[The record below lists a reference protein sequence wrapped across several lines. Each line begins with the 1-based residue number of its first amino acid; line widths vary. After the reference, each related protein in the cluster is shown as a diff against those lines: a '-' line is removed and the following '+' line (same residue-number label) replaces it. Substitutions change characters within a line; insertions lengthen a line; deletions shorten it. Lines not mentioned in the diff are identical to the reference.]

1 MPYPSAPWILKGDAI
16 QTLHLVNIDQVK
28 PLVPPEL
35 DIMSVWPG
43 KTLGGVY
50 LSKYGSGSVLEYN
63 ELIVAPA
70 VVIYQGK
77 IGVWVSHIYVDN
89 ADSVAGGREI
99 WGLPKELADFTW
111 EEKLVTVR
119 QGDVSDGLRLRLL
132 CTLNYDQQSLA
143 WRQRLGAASFSTMA
157 TNLLRFDFEFEARLG
172 LVGSQLE
179 VAADSPLA
187 GIGLSQP
194 FATVGCEQMTLQVDA
209 PTVVGQTTGRLM

>member
-1 MPYPSAPWILKGDAI
+1 MSYPSAPWILKGNAI
-16 QTLHLVNIDQVK
+16 QTLHLVNIDQVR

-35 DIMSVWPG
+35 NIISVWPG
-43 KTLGGVY
+43 KTLGCVY

-89 ADSVAGGREI
+89 VDSVAGGREI
-99 WGLPKELADFTW
+99 WGLPKELADFSW
-111 EEKLVTVR
+111 EEKRVTVR
-119 QGDVSDGLRLRLL
+119 QDDCLL

-143 WRQRLGAASFSTMA
+143 WRQQLGAASFSTMG
-157 TNLLRFDFEFEARLG
+157 TNLLKFDFDFESRLG

-179 VAADSPLA
+179 VAADSPFA
-187 GIGLSQP
+187 GLGLSQP
-194 FATVGCEQMTLQVDA
+194 FATVGCEQMTLRVDA
-209 PTVVGQTTGRLM
+209 PQVVG

>member
-16 QTLHLVNIDQVK
+16 QTLNLVSVNQVK

-35 DIMSVWPG
+35 DIISVWPE

-70 VVIYQGK
+70 AVIYQGK

-99 WGLPKELADFTW
+99 WGLPKELADFSW
-111 EEKLVTVR
+111 EEKRVTVR
-119 QGDVSDGLRLRLL
+119 QGDRLL
-132 CTLNYDQQSLA
+132 CTLNYNQQSLG
-143 WRQRLGAASFSTMA
+143 WRQRLGAASFSTMGL
-157 TNLLRFDFEFEARLG
+157 NLLTFDFEFEARLG
-172 LVGSQLE
+172 LVGSKLE
-179 VAADSPLA
+179 VAADSPFA

-194 FATVGCEQMTLQVDA
+194 FATVGFEQMTLRVDA
-209 PTVVGQTTGRLM
+209 PKVVG